1 MRDAVAKLAQQG
13 SKLLSPLTQVGSKW
27 VASVDNPKLAV
38 QATVEEFGF
47 KRIISG
53 PTREAVHL
61 KVQDLV
67 ERGAVLVQEAELNEG
82 VWTAVC
88 EKT

>member
-1 MRDAVAKLAQQG
+1 MRELVGKLEARGHKLISAVV
-13 SKLLSPLTQVGSKW
+13 QVGSKW
-27 VASVDNPKLAV
+27 IASVDNPKLAV

-47 KRIISG
+47 KRVISA
-53 PTREAVHL
+53 PTREAVEL
-61 KVQDLV
+61 KIMDLV
-67 ERGAVLVQEAELNEG
+67 ERGAVLVQEAELADG